1 MTKYLIDVNLPD
13 HFSLWHTDEYQ
24 YVKNLDARWDDRTI
38 WTFAEENK
46 PTVVTKDRDFYDRIL
61 LSNPPPRII
70 YVRCGNQRIRQFYE
84 LMHRVWAD
92 VCELS
97 EANKLVMI
105 YADRLE
111 AME

>member
-1 MTKYLIDVNLPD
+1 
-13 HFSLWHTDEYQ
+13 
-24 YVKNLDARWDDRTI
+24 
-38 WTFAEENK
+38 
-46 PTVVTKDRDFYDRIL
+46 
-61 LSNPPPRII
+61 
-70 YVRCGNQRIRQFYE
+70 
-84 LMHRVWAD
+84 MHRVWAD